1 MPKEQGAKNEDL
13 AEGSALVGAETHP
26 NVIKVFWMGRIPPE
40 REWYA
45 IEMEYFPSLTLSQLL
60 DQGKQGFVAS
70 YKRVLDIYQQV
81 LMGVQHL
88 HQLGMSHGDIKP
100 QNILV
105 SGDQVKLTD
114 FGDLLQ
120 RSPILDGSCGNC
132 CQKPSHCLQKSSTSQ
147 KICVMSRRDTMV
159 DIAETLIFLR
169 YF

>member
-1 MPKEQGAKNEDL
+1 MSRKSKFFIARADRRLGDRYELLECLGDGTYGWVWRAQRLEDNQIVAVKIPKEQGAKNEDL
-13 AEGSALVGAETHP
+13 VEGSALVGAETHP

-88 HQLGMSHGDIKP
+88 HQLGMSHGDITTPKY
-100 QNILV
+100 
-105 SGDQVKLTD
+105 
-114 FGDLLQ
+114 
-120 RSPILDGSCGNC
+120 SCFWRPG
-132 CQKPSHCLQKSSTSQ
+132 
-147 KICVMSRRDTMV
+147 KID
-159 DIAETLIFLR
+159 
-169 YF
+169 